1 MTEHALLDAAARV
14 GLTAIV
20 LNCVFV
26 AVTLLTLAPAY
37 ALLRLLGRIRDEL
50 HLLNQKPKYYYHEPS
65 HLVQNGC
72 I

>member
-50 HLLNQKPKYYYHEPS
+50 HLLNQKPKILLS
-65 HLVQNGC
+65 RTVAFGTKGC